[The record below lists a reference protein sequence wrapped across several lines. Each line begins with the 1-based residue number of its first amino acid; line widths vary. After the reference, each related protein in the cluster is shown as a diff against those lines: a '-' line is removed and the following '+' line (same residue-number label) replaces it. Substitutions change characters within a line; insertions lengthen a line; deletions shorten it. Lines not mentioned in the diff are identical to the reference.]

1 MNLNKKKEKEKYFA
15 PKYRGKVVKM
25 EFELKKVL
33 VITTILLGVLFSQDT
48 TEVVEKLPEIKVEKS
63 FWGNTPFIGDT
74 QVPLTYPEFVQL
86 IKNVPEA
93 HALLKKSKKYENI
106 GMGFVLGGG
115 LLTGYPL
122 GRSLAGGDPDW
133 TPVYIG
139 VVSLGTGFYFSGKAG
154 KYLKQSIEVYNQNR

>member
-86 IKNVPEA
+86 IKNVP
-93 HALLKKSKKYENI
+93 
-106 GMGFVLGGG
+106 
-115 LLTGYPL
+115 
-122 GRSLAGGDPDW
+122 
-133 TPVYIG
+133 
-139 VVSLGTGFYFSGKAG
+139 
-154 KYLKQSIEVYNQNR
+154 